1 MTRPITYT
9 DFTAQYPDA
18 TFSVFDAGLV
28 DFDSADGEEAFP
40 ALDVLV
46 YATEEDADLDE
57 DEGKNDRAIARATV
71 VDNRDDVSPDNYSA
85 CAKSWALWNE
95 FVNVDA
101 TMTREEFDSLTVDQ
115 KIALQVEAFGK
126 EKQA

>member
-9 DFTAQYPDA
+9 DFAAQYPDA

-28 DFDSADGEEAFP
+28 DFDCADGEEAFP

-57 DEGKNDRAIARATV
+57 DEGKNDRTIARATV
-71 VDNRDDVSPDNYSA
+71 IDNREV
-85 CAKSWALWNE
+85 
-95 FVNVDA
+95 
-101 TMTREEFDSLTVDQ
+101 
-115 KIALQVEAFGK
+115 
-126 EKQA
+126 QA

>member
-1 MTRPITYT
+1 MTRTITYT
-9 DFTAQYPDA
+9 DFAAQYPDA

-57 DEGKNDRAIARATV
+57 NEGKNGRTIARATV
-71 VDNRDDVSPDNYSA
+71 IDNRDDASPNYSA

-101 TMTREEFDSLTVDQ
+101 VMTREEFDDLTVDQ

-126 EKQA
+126 EEQA

>member
-1 MTRPITYT
+1 MTRTITYT
-9 DFTAQYPDA
+9 DFAAQYPDA

-57 DEGKNDRAIARATV
+57 NEGKNGRTIARATV
-71 VDNRDDVSPDNYSA
+71 IDNRDDASLNYSA

-101 TMTREEFDSLTVDQ
+101 VMTREEFDDLTVDQ

-126 EKQA
+126 EEQA